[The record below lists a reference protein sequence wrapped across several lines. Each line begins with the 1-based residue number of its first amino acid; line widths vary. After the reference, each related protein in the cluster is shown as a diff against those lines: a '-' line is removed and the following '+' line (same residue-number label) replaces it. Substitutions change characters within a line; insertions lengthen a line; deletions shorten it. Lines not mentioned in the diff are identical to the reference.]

1 MFTHEDLV
9 KFYKLLL
16 RYNPTSNNIG
26 VIDKNKFKEIYEITR
41 KEYKAKPNV
50 RIMMNQDKNKFTILD
65 NGLETTYILIEK
77 DQDMIGRFFRK
88 YI

>member
-41 KEYKAKPNV
+41 KEYKDKPNV

-65 NGLETTYILIEK
+65 NGLETTYILIKK

>member
-16 RYNPTSNNIG
+16 RYNPTSYNIG

-41 KEYKAKPNV
+41 KEYKDKPNV

-65 NGLETTYILIEK
+65 NGLETTYILIKK

>member
-41 KEYKAKPNV
+41 KEYKDKSNV
-50 RIMMNQDKNKFTILD
+50 KMILNNERTKFTILH
-65 NGLETTYILIEK
+65 NEIETTYILIEK